1 MYEDDFFF
9 KKVNLISKISQQKG
23 ALNHFFFK
31 VKDQLNQKNGSF
43 LNPGYVNISQETTYF
58 FFNKEGKR

>member
-23 ALNHFFFK
+23 ALNHFFFLSK
-31 VKDQLNQKNGSF
+31 GPDKPEKWVITKSW
-43 LNPGYVNISQETTYF
+43 VC
-58 FFNKEGKR
+58 